1 MEEED
6 EEIDVGIED
15 DSDEEVSRNNSKTI
29 EDSNK
34 VIFSCQQC
42 GSLLGMEERFRG
54 VRGFGIDELL
64 SHKGTNEVCLM
75 TIYLLLLFVC
85 FG

>member
-29 EDSNK
+29 KTQIKS
-34 VIFSCQQC
+34 FFFPA
-42 GSLLGMEERFRG
+42 GMWK
-54 VRGFGIDELL
+54 LAW
-64 SHKGTNEVCLM
+64 S
-75 TIYLLLLFVC
+75 
-85 FG
+85 